1 MSGVGHAA
9 PPGTAAHGP
18 LPLALGMP
26 DRNSWLILIGFL
38 VALVLILWL
47 IGRAVR
53 KQGGFRRA
61 CRRIAWEVRMTAR
74 AFTAPLRAYARH
86 RRCAR
91 TLAAYF
97 ADPAAYDTARAAL
110 DRADADAGDGCYAA
124 AVQLAQTRDRVR
136 VVIAGRDPAGA
147 AGPVLPWTDAAGE
160 PGEWTWSAP
169 ADAVRGPAGHGRA
182 VRLPLVLGVD
192 RKVPGVVL
200 VDWLRGP
207 AALGVEGDPQV
218 SRSVLQALA
227 AQVDRMPDGPPVLI
241 TAGVHPRFPGR
252 PLDDV
257 LAELA
262 AGASGQGPAA
272 EPGDQAPDPT
282 AVPVVVC
289 WAPMPEQ
296 AARLADLC
304 ARGRARA
311 LVGGRLP
318 GACWVLHAEPDGRLL
333 GPGPRVDVESPALG
347 PAVARAVRRRQTAPH
362 CVLPGAG
369 MATGTVPAGP
379 PAQPDLHK
387 SEPVSVRRAEAVRD
401 PRQPEPASARRAEPA
416 LGPRQPEPAGLRQPE
431 PFAAPGPSPD
441 FAAPQPAPDFA
452 EPRRSPDLTE
462 SRPAPDFAEPRP
474 APGVAEPVR
483 EPAAAVRPSGP
494 EPGPAAPPQPT
505 RKAGAPRESAAL
517 SADFAEPEPEPGAG
531 ASAPAP
537 AQPPAAPAPR
547 PAEAFPAHASGAAP
561 AADFAEPDFAEP
573 DLAEPGSAAA
583 PPGPVGVSAAGTSAA
598 DSDPAA
604 TGDPQERTP
613 RTP

>member
-9 PPGTAAHGP
+9 PPGTAAHVP

-61 CRRIAWEVRMTAR
+61 CRRIAWEARMTAR
-74 AFTAPLRAYARH
+74 AFTAPLRAYLRH

-110 DRADADAGDGCYAA
+110 DRADADTGDGCYAP

-252 PLDDV
+252 ALDDV

-262 AGASGQGPAA
+262 AGVFGRGPAA
-272 EPGDQAPDPT
+272 GPDAQAPDPT

-289 WAPMPEQ
+289 WAPTPEQ

-318 GACWVLHAEPDGRLL
+318 GACWVLHAEPDGRVL

-347 PAVARAVRRRQTAPH
+347 PAVARAVRRRQAAPH

-369 MATGTVPAGP
+369 MAAGTVPAGQ

-387 SEPVSVRRAEAVRD
+387 SEAASVRHAEPVQD
-401 PRQPEPASARRAEPA
+401 PRQSVPASVRHAEPA
-416 LGPRQPEPAGLRQPE
+416 PGPRQPE
-431 PFAAPGPSPD
+431 PFAAAQPSPD
-441 FAAPQPAPDFA
+441 FA
-452 EPRRSPDLTE
+452 EPGRSPDL
-462 SRPAPDFAEPRP
+462 AEPRP
-474 APGVAEPVR
+474 APDSAEPVR
-483 EPAAAVRPSGP
+483 EPAAAVRPS
-494 EPGPAAPPQPT
+494 EPGPAAPPQPL
-505 RKAGAPRESAAL
+505 RKDSAPRESAAL
-517 SADFAEPEPEPGAG
+517 NADFAEPEPEPEPGAG

-547 PAEAFPAHASGAAP
+547 QAEASPAPGSGTAP
-561 AADFAEPDFAEP
+561 GADFAEPDFAEP

-583 PPGPVGVSAAGTSAA
+583 PPGLAGVSAAGTSEA

>member
-9 PPGTAAHGP
+9 PPGTAAHAP

-61 CRRIAWEVRMTAR
+61 CRRIAWEIRMTAR
-74 AFTAPLRAYARH
+74 AFTAPLRAYLRH

-110 DRADADAGDGCYAA
+110 DRADADTGDGCYAP

-252 PLDDV
+252 SLDDV

-272 EPGDQAPDPT
+272 GPDAQAPDPT

-289 WAPMPEQ
+289 WAPTPEQ

-318 GACWVLHAEPDGRLL
+318 GACWVLHAEPDGRVL

-347 PAVARAVRRRQTAPH
+347 PAVARAVRRRQAAPY

-369 MATGTVPAGP
+369 MAAASGTVPAGP

-387 SEPVSVRRAEAVRD
+387 SEPASVRHAEPAQD
-401 PRQPEPASARRAEPA
+401 PRQPAPASVRHAEPA
-416 LGPRQPEPAGLRQPE
+416 PGPRHPEPAAPRQPE
-431 PFAAPGPSPD
+431 PFAAAQPSPD
-441 FAAPQPAPDFA
+441 FA
-452 EPRRSPDLTE
+452 EPGRSPGL
-462 SRPAPDFAEPRP
+462 AEPRP
-474 APGVAEPVR
+474 APDSAEPVR

-494 EPGPAAPPQPT
+494 GPAAPPQPL
-505 RKAGAPRESAAL
+505 RKDSAPRESAAL
-517 SADFAEPEPEPGAG
+517 NADFAEPEPGAG
-531 ASAPAP
+531 AGGSAPAP

-547 PAEAFPAHASGAAP
+547 QAAASPAPGSGTAP
-561 AADFAEPDFAEP
+561 GADFAEPDFAEP

-583 PPGPVGVSAAGTSAA
+583 PPGLAGVSAAGTSEA

>member
-1 MSGVGHAA
+1 MSGVGHPA
-9 PPGTAAHGP
+9 PPGPAAAHAP

-74 AFTAPLRAYARH
+74 AFTAPLRAYRRH

-97 ADPAAYDTARAAL
+97 ADPAAYATSRAAL
-110 DRADADAGDGCYAA
+110 DRADADAGDGCYAP

-136 VVIAGRDPAGA
+136 VVVAGRDPAGA
-147 AGPVLPWTDAAGE
+147 AGPALPWTDASGE

-192 RKVPGVVL
+192 RRTPGVVL

-262 AGASGQGPAA
+262 AGIPGQRPEAQGPDAQ
-272 EPGDQAPDPT
+272 DPDAT

-289 WAPMPEQ
+289 WAPAPEQ

-347 PAVARAVRRRQTAPH
+347 PAVARAVRRRQPAPY

-369 MATGTVPAGP
+369 MATGPGTDTGTGATGPVPAQADLRK
-379 PAQPDLHK
+379 PAPAP
-387 SEPVSVRRAEAVRD
+387 E
-401 PRQPEPASARRAEPA
+401 PEPAPVRQAQPA
-416 LGPRQPEPAGLRQPE
+416 PDLRKPEPAPDST
-431 PFAAPGPSPD
+431 GPQSSPD
-441 FAAPQPAPDFA
+441 FAGPQSSLDSTGPQSSPDF
-452 EPRRSPDLTE
+452 
-462 SRPAPDFAEPRP
+462 
-474 APGVAEPVR
+474 AEPVR
-483 EPAAAVRPSGP
+483 EPAAAVRPP
-494 EPGPAAPPQPT
+494 EPETGPTAPPQAA
-505 RKAGAPRESAAL
+505 RRDGAPRESAAL
-517 SADFAEPEPEPGAG
+517 SADFAEPEPEPGMG
-531 ASAPAP
+531 TGTSAPAP
-537 AQPPAAPAPR
+537 AQSPAPAQPSTTPAHR
-547 PAEAFPAHASGAAP
+547 PAEASPAPASGTASASGTAP
-561 AADFAEPDFAEP
+561 APGADFAEPDFAEP

-583 PPGPVGVSAAGTSAA
+583 PPGLAGVSAAGTSEA
-598 DSDPAA
+598 DSDPAP
-604 TGDPQERTP
+604 GDPQERTP

>member
-9 PPGTAAHGP
+9 PPGTAAHAP

-61 CRRIAWEVRMTAR
+61 CRRIAWEIRMTAR
-74 AFTAPLRAYARH
+74 AFTAPLRAYLRH

-110 DRADADAGDGCYAA
+110 DRADADTGDGCYAP

-272 EPGDQAPDPT
+272 GPDAQTPDPT

-289 WAPMPEQ
+289 WAPTPEQ

-318 GACWVLHAEPDGRLL
+318 GACWVLHAEPDGRVL

-347 PAVARAVRRRQTAPH
+347 PAVARAVRRRQAAPH
-362 CVLPGAG
+362 CVLPGVRYG
-369 MATGTVPAGP
+369 CGYGP
-379 PAQPDLHK
+379 G
-387 SEPVSVRRAEAVRD
+387 RA
-401 PRQPEPASARRAEPA
+401 ARA
-416 LGPRQPEPAGLRQPE
+416 AGLAQVGARI
-431 PFAAPGPSPD
+431 
-441 FAAPQPAPDFA
+441 
-452 EPRRSPDLTE
+452 RTE
-462 SRPAPDFAEPRP
+462 CRA
-474 APGVAEPVR
+474 G
-483 EPAAAVRPSGP
+483 
-494 EPGPAAPPQPT
+494 PGPAA
-505 RKAGAPRESAAL
+505 AGARIRTARRA
-517 SADFAEPEPEPGAG
+517 
-531 ASAPAP
+531 
-537 AQPPAAPAPR
+537 R
-547 PAEAFPAHASGAAP
+547 
-561 AADFAEPDFAEP
+561 
-573 DLAEPGSAAA
+573 
-583 PPGPVGVSAAGTSAA
+583 PGPAAAGTRRTAA
-598 DSDPAA
+598 AGTFRRCPALPGLRRTRA
-604 TGDPQERTP
+604 LPGPRGTTARPGLRRARTGTGSRRPPVRARPRRTP
-613 RTP
+613 TAAP

>member
-9 PPGTAAHGP
+9 PPGTAAHAP

-61 CRRIAWEVRMTAR
+61 CRRMAWEIRMTAR
-74 AFTAPLRAYARH
+74 AFTAPLRAYLRH

-110 DRADADAGDGCYAA
+110 DRADADTGDGCYAP

-147 AGPVLPWTDAAGE
+147 AGPALPWTDAAGE

-272 EPGDQAPDPT
+272 GPDAQTPDPT

-289 WAPMPEQ
+289 WAPTPEQ

-318 GACWVLHAEPDGRLL
+318 GACWVLHAEPDGRVL

-347 PAVARAVRRRQTAPH
+347 PAVARAVRRRQAAPH

-369 MATGTVPAGP
+369 MAAGTVPAGP

-387 SEPVSVRRAEAVRD
+387 SEPASVRNAEPVQD
-401 PRQPEPASARRAEPA
+401 PRQSVPASVRHAEPAPGPRQLEPASP
-416 LGPRQPEPAGLRQPE
+416 RQPE
-431 PFAAPGPSPD
+431 PFAAAQPSPD
-441 FAAPQPAPDFA
+441 FA
-452 EPRRSPDLTE
+452 EPGRSPGL
-462 SRPAPDFAEPRP
+462 AEPRP
-474 APGVAEPVR
+474 APDSAEPVR
-483 EPAAAVRPSGP
+483 EPAAAVRPS
-494 EPGPAAPPQPT
+494 EPGPAAPSQPP
-505 RKAGAPRESAAL
+505 RKDSAPRESAAL
-517 SADFAEPEPEPGAG
+517 NADFAEPEPGAGAGAG

-547 PAEAFPAHASGAAP
+547 QAEASPAPGSGTAP
-561 AADFAEPDFAEP
+561 GADFAEPDFAEP

-583 PPGPVGVSAAGTSAA
+583 PPGLAGVSAAGTSEA